1 MMGPDAEYPTGQ
13 AKGIDRVAAGY
24 AELHRGEY
32 YKAIEFFSQVRD
44 AETTPKCCVHWFW
57 RMTAQLGLSNVW
69 LASGDLAK
77 ARGEADAF
85 LESSLSTADPH
96 LQALA
101 WEMKTRIAIAE
112 QAGEAAADHLLE
124 ALSIV
129 ESFAVPVAAWQVHAT
144 AWDLYRH
151 AKNDVAADRDPAS
164 PAAQFLLL

>member
-32 YKAIEFFSQVRD
+32 YKAIEYFSQVRD
-44 AETTPKCCVHWFW
+44 PETTPKFFLHWFW

-85 LESSLSTADPH
+85 LESALSTAGPH
-96 LQALA
+96 VQAPA
-101 WEMKTRIAIAE
+101 WGINTAIAKSK
-112 QAGEAAADHLLE
+112 QARE
-124 ALSIV
+124 
-129 ESFAVPVAAWQVHAT
+129 
-144 AWDLYRH
+144 
-151 AKNDVAADRDPAS
+151 
-164 PAAQFLLL
+164 

>member
-44 AETTPKCCVHWFW
+44 QETTAKFFLHWFW

-85 LESSLSTADPH
+85 LESALSTADPH

-112 QAGEAAADHLLE
+112 QAWEAAADHLLE
-124 ALSIV
+124 ALSIL
-129 ESFAVPVAAWQVHAT
+129 ESFAVPGAPRPVHDT
-144 AWDLYRH
+144 ACDAYPHPNNYL
-151 AKNDVAADRDPAS
+151 APTSNP
-164 PAAQFLLL
+164 